1 MQNTTRNSL
10 VLAVLLIMVLALGLA
25 VTKRFDG
32 GSEEYKKKN
41 QRTEATIKQ
50 LEYQLSKIDSLR
62 AQYDIQQLVAQ
73 QSKLILGKDSPTI
86 TYQYL
91 LKLLRWMDRQ
101 MIFDFAMSE
110 GGSDQTNWH
119 EYVISGRG
127 LYQDLLHLTANLEHQ
142 KTIVTI
148 EELTIGAD
156 AIAASD
162 TVSYSLVI
170 RTHYKEGGMD
180 PDTIEDSVIPRVYDS
195 FTAFKTRIYDTAPA
209 QEFDPRLLNIDN
221 AQLIGISANKVFI
234 RDENRVIRILSLNDR
249 IAGGYLYSIDP
260 NQGKVIFKVDTYG
273 LWENRTLFINQPN

>member
-10 VLAVLLIMVLALGLA
+10 VLAVLLIMVLALGIA
-25 VTKRFDG
+25 VTRRFDSG
-32 GSEEYKKKN
+32 AEEYEKKN
-41 QRTEATIKQ
+41 QRAEATIRQ

-62 AQYDIQQLVAQ
+62 AQYDIQQIVAQ
-73 QSKLILGKDSPTI
+73 QSKLILGEDSPTI

-91 LKLLRWMDRQ
+91 LKLLRWMGRQ

-110 GGSDQTNWH
+110 GGGEQANWH

-127 LYQDLLHLTANLEHQ
+127 LYQDLIHLTANLEHQ

-162 TVSYSLVI
+162 TVTYSMII
-170 RTHYKEGGMD
+170 RTHFKEGGME
-180 PDTIEDSVIPRVYDS
+180 PESIEKSNVPGIYDS
-195 FTAFKTRIYDTAPA
+195 FVAFKTRIYDTPPTL
-209 QEFDPRLLNIDN
+209 EYDPRLLNIDN

-260 NQGKVIFKVDTYG
+260 SQGKVIFKVDTYG

>member
-91 LKLLRWMDRQ
+91 LKLLRWMNRQ
-101 MIFDFAMSE
+101 MVFDFAMSE
-110 GGSDQTNWH
+110 GGTDKTNWH
-119 EYVISGRG
+119 EYVISGRSS
-127 LYQDLLHLTANLEHQ
+127 YEDLLYLTANLEHQ
-142 KTIVTI
+142 KTIITI
-148 EELTIGAD
+148 EELAIGAD
-156 AIAASD
+156 VIAASD
-162 TVSYSLVI
+162 TVSYSMI
-170 RTHYKEGGMD
+170 FRTHFKEGGME
-180 PDTIEDSVIPRVYDS
+180 PDTIEESVIPRVYDS
-195 FTAFKTRIYDTAPA
+195 FTAFKTRIYETAPT
-209 QEFDPRLLNIDN
+209 QEHDPRLLNIDN
-221 AQLIGISANKVFI
+221 AQLIGISANRVFI

-260 NQGKVIFKVDTYG
+260 NQGKVTFKVDTYG